1 MLLINFAAYLMTLN
15 KLLKLRMPHN
25 PEDQEVL
32 AKDDLRLIVI
42 FLIPNN
48 VWQQQEFQRKND
60 KNKKQIIR
68 LVLTYFKNQQSFKDN
83 LKHILKYEF
92 YYNPTLSFASL
103 KAIVLCPENTC
114 AWCQFSNTKSFI
126 NC

>member
-1 MLLINFAAYLMTLN
+1 MINFAAYLMTLN

-32 AKDDLRLIVI
+32 AKDDLRLIVN

-60 KNKKQIIR
+60 KNKNK
-68 LVLTYFKNQQSFKDN
+68 L
-83 LKHILKYEF
+83 
-92 YYNPTLSFASL
+92 FA
-103 KAIVLCPENTC
+103 
-114 AWCQFSNTKSFI
+114 WF
-126 NC
+126 